1 MDKYFS
7 SLISV
12 FLLAFCPVVSIA
24 QQYNFK
30 RISIEEGLPQAGV
43 YEVYEDSKGFLWIA
57 LEGGGV
63 CMYDGMEIT
72 NYTIA
77 DGLTHNSVRAIGED
91 EEGNLWFGTQGNG
104 ISKFDG
110 KAFTNYTTK
119 QGLSSDHIRAITQDE
134 YGDMWFGTFNGGVCK
149 LIKSAK
155 DSAQQFLC
163 FDVSD
168 GLINNRIWT
177 CQKDSKGNIWWG
189 TGGGVSMWNGK
200 SFKNFTQRD
209 GLPDDNIRAI
219 FEDGLGNMWF
229 GTDHGAVEYNG
240 ETFSV
245 YDQQFGLID
254 DKVRAINQDKVGNM
268 YFGTEE
274 GVTRFDG
281 VDYQHFT
288 EKQGLS
294 NNFIRDIYLDAT
306 GNLWFASNF
315 GGINRYSGDDFV
327 HFSQT
332 DGLRNNQ
339 VLSICADGD
348 EIIWLGTFKGLSK
361 MRFDFNKL
369 VSLENI
375 DLPKLN
381 DEAVNRVIDIG
392 SGAMLLATT
401 NGLYLYNK
409 KGNLTNLLSENYVF
423 SVYKDS
429 NEVWVGLRNRLLH
442 TDALNGSNTQFDD
455 WSEKTGL
462 SGSLVNVY
470 FKDKKDRLWLGAS
483 NGPLILKD
491 GNSYRRIGKE
501 QSLEFI
507 SSMAEDTAGNLW
519 VTTEGHGL
527 FRLSDTKEPG
537 SFNIRHYTKQDA
549 NFPVN
554 MYIAIFDDEQY
565 LWLGYGNGAD
575 RVQVDEEGNILQKKY
590 FGINEGFVGIES
602 NPNAALRDNWGNIW
616 FGTVKGATRYNP
628 YARSINKQESHTHIT
643 DVRLFYNEVDW
654 KESEYANG
662 VEGRFRHPKD
672 LVLPYDQNHLSF
684 DFIGLNLKAP
694 TNVLYQWKL
703 EGFDDNWAEP
713 TYKHDV
719 TYSNLSHGEY
729 TLLVRSC
736 NDDGLWDKE
745 PTTFSFVITPPFWRT
760 WWFYILMSVSGL
772 VLIFVFTKYREHQLI
787 IEKKRLQVLVDERTA
802 EVVKQKEELVVE
814 KKKSDQLLLNI
825 LPYETAEELK
835 ERGKASVKHY
845 DLVSVLFTD
854 FVGFTKIAEKMK
866 PEELVKDL
874 DQYFKAFDEIM
885 EKYGIEKI
893 KTIGDAYMCA
903 GGLPMPNKNNPIKV
917 VLAGLEMQRLV
928 DKINAQKKANGE
940 AVWNIRLG
948 IHTGEAIAG
957 VVGKKKFAYDIWGDT
972 VNTASRIESGGET
985 GKVNISGPTYE
996 LVKEYF
1002 NCTYRGKLPA
1012 KNKGEIDMYFVENI
1026 KVEYSEKGEG
1036 VYPNDAL
1043 AERITA

>member
-1 MDKYFS
+1 MGP
-7 SLISV
+7 
-12 FLLAFCPVVSIA
+12 LLLCA

-30 RISIEEGLPQAGV
+30 RISIEEELPQAGV
-43 YEVYEDSKGFLWIA
+43 YDIYEDSNGFLWIA
-57 LEGGGV
+57 LEGGGG

-77 DGLTHNSVRAIGED
+77 DGLAQNMVRSIGED
-91 EEGNLWFGTQGNG
+91 EEGNLWFGTSGNG

-110 KAFTNYTTK
+110 KVFINYSTG
-119 QGLSSDHIRAITQDE
+119 QGLSSEHVRAIVEDD

-149 LIKSAK
+149 LLKNAK
-155 DSAQQFLC
+155 DSTQQFLC

-168 GLINNRIWT
+168 GLINNRIWS
-177 CQKDSKGNIWWG
+177 CLKDSKGNIWWG
-189 TGGGVSMWNGK
+189 TSGGVSMWNGK

-209 GLPDDNIRAI
+209 GLPNDNIRAI
-219 FEDGLGNMWF
+219 FEDGLGNIWF
-229 GTDHGAVEYNG
+229 GTDDGAVEYDG
-240 ETFSV
+240 ENFTV
-245 YDQQFGLID
+245 YNKQSGLID
-254 DKVRAINQDKVGNM
+254 DKVTAINQDKVGKM

-274 GVTRFDG
+274 GITRYDG
-281 VDYQHFT
+281 IDYQHFT

-294 NNFIRDIYLDAT
+294 NNFIRDIYLDRT
-306 GNLWFASNF
+306 GNLWFATNF

-339 VLSICADGD
+339 ILSVLADGS

-361 MRFDFNKL
+361 MTFDFNKL
-369 VSLENI
+369 KSLENVN
-375 DLPKLN
+375 LPSIN
-381 DEAVNRVIDIG
+381 DEAVNRVVDNG
-392 SGAMLLATT
+392 DGTLLLATS
-401 NGLYLYNK
+401 NGLYQYDK
-409 KGNLTNLLSENYVF
+409 KESLTHLLSDNYVF
-423 SVYKDS
+423 SVYRDGG
-429 NEVWVGLRNRLLH
+429 EVWVGLGNKLLY
-442 TDALNGSNTQFDD
+442 TNELKGKDTKFED
-455 WSEKTGL
+455 WSEKAGL
-462 SGSLVNVY
+462 DGSLVSVCY
-470 FKDKKDRLWLGAS
+470 KDKKGRLWLGAS
-483 NGPLILKD
+483 NGHLVLRD
-491 GNSYRRIGKE
+491 GDSFKQIGKE
-501 QSLEFI
+501 DNLEFI
-507 SSMAEDTAGNLW
+507 SCITEDTAGNLW
-519 VTTEGHGL
+519 VTTEGYGL
-527 FRLSDTKEPG
+527 FRLRDNESTKG
-537 SFNIRHYTKQDA
+537 FDIRRYTKKDA
-549 NFPVN
+549 NLPVN
-554 MYIAIFDDEQY
+554 MYIAIFDDENY

-575 RVQVDEEGNILQKKY
+575 RVQVDENGNIVRKKH

-602 NPNAALRDNWGNIW
+602 NPNAALRDSWGNIW
-616 FGTVKGATRYNP
+616 FGTVKGATHYNT

-654 KESEYANG
+654 KSSEYAVG
-662 VEGRFRHPKD
+662 VEGRLSHPVG
-672 LVLPYDQNHLSF
+672 LELPYNQNHLSF
-684 DFIGLNLKAP
+684 NFIGLNLKAP

-703 EGFDDNWAEP
+703 EGFDSDWVES

-719 TYSNLSHGEY
+719 TYSNLPHGKY
-729 TLLVRSC
+729 TFLVKSC

-745 PTTFSFVITPPFWRT
+745 PAALSFTITPPFWRT
-760 WWFYILMSVSGL
+760 WWFYILVSVSGL
-772 VLIFVFTKYREHQLI
+772 VLIFVFTQYRERQLI
-787 IEKKRLQVLVDERTA
+787 KDKERLQVLVDKRTA

-854 FVGFTKIAEKMK
+854 FVGFTKIAEKLK

-903 GGLPMPNKNNPIKV
+903 GGLPIPNKNNPIKV
-917 VLAGLEMQRLV
+917 VLAGLEMHRLV
-928 DKINAQKKANGE
+928 DKINEQKKANGE
-940 AVWNIRLG
+940 AVWTIRLG

-972 VNTASRIESGGET
+972 VNTASRIESGGEM
-985 GKVNISGPTYE
+985 GKVNISGPTYDR
-996 LVKEYF
+996 VKEYF

-1012 KNKGEIDMYFVENI
+1012 KNKGEIDMYFVESI
-1026 KVEYSEKGEG
+1026 KAEYSEKGEG

-1043 AERITA
+1043 AERITV

>member
-7 SLISV
+7 PFIYM
-12 FLLAFCPVVSIA
+12 FLLALSPLIVGA

-43 YEVYEDSKGFLWIA
+43 YEVYEDSNGFLWIA

-63 CMYDGMEIT
+63 CMYDGMDIK

-110 KAFTNYTTK
+110 RTFTNYTTE
-119 QGLSSDHIRAITQDE
+119 QGLSSEHIRAITQDN

-149 LIKSAK
+149 LIKNAK
-155 DSAQQFLC
+155 DSTQQFLC
-163 FDVSD
+163 FDVGD

-177 CQKDSKGNIWWG
+177 CLKDSKGNIWWG

-200 SFKNFTQRD
+200 SFKNFNQRD
-209 GLPDDNIRAI
+209 GLPDDNIRAL
-219 FEDGLGNMWF
+219 FEDGLGNIWF
-229 GTDHGAVEYNG
+229 GTDKGAVEYNG
-240 ETFSV
+240 ETFTV
-245 YDQQFGLID
+245 YNKQSGLID

-281 VDYQHFT
+281 VTYQHFT
-288 EKQGLS
+288 EKEGLS
-294 NNFIRDIYLDAT
+294 NNYIRDIYLDGT
-306 GNLWFASNF
+306 GNLWFSTNF

-339 VLSICADGD
+339 ILSVCADGS
-348 EIIWLGTFKGLSK
+348 ETIWLGTFKGLSK
-361 MRFDFNKL
+361 MKFDFNKL
-369 VSLENI
+369 ISLENI
-375 DLPKLN
+375 NLQKIN
-381 DEAVNRVIDIG
+381 DQAVNRVVDNGDG
-392 SGAMLLATT
+392 SLLLATT
-401 NGLYLYNK
+401 NGLYQYNK
-409 KGNLTNLLSENYVF
+409 KDELNVLLSESYVF

-442 TDALNGSNTQFDD
+442 ADALNGANTQFDD
-455 WSEKTGL
+455 WSDKTGL
-462 SGSLVNVY
+462 AGSLVSVY
-470 FKDKKDRLWLGAS
+470 YKDSKGRLWIGAS
-483 NGPLILKD
+483 NGPLVLRD
-491 GNSYRRIGKE
+491 GDNFKRIGKE
-501 QSLEFI
+501 EGLEFI

-527 FRLSDTKEPG
+527 FRIGNTENSDTFK
-537 SFNIRHYTKQDA
+537 IRQYTKDDA
-549 NFPVN
+549 DFPVN

-575 RVQVDEEGNILQKKY
+575 RVQVDENGDIIQKKH

-602 NPNAALRDNWGNIW
+602 NPDAAIRDSWGNIW

-643 DVRLFYNEVDW
+643 DIRLFYNEVDW
-654 KESEYANG
+654 SKSEYAEG
-662 VEGRFRHPKD
+662 VEGRFRHPKS
-672 LVLPYDQNHLSF
+672 LVLPYNQNHLSF

-703 EGFDDNWAEP
+703 VGFDDEWVEP

-719 TYSNLSHGEY
+719 TYSNLPPGDY
-729 TLLVRSC
+729 TLMARSC

-745 PTTFSFVITPPFWRT
+745 PITFSFTITPPFWRT
-760 WWFYILMSVSGL
+760 WWFYVLVSVSGL
-772 VLIFVFTKYREHQLI
+772 ALIFIFTKYRERRLI
-787 IEKKRLQVLVDERTA
+787 KEKILLQKLVDERTA

-845 DLVSVLFTD
+845 DMVSVLFTD
-854 FVGFTKIAEKMK
+854 FVGFTKITERISH
-866 PEELVKDL
+866 EDLIREL
-874 DQYFKAFDEIM
+874 DQHFRAFDEIM

-903 GGLPMPNKNNPIKV
+903 GGLPVPNKNNPIKV

-928 DKINAQKKANGE
+928 DKLNEKKKAEGH

-985 GKVNISGPTYE
+985 GKVNISGSTYG
-996 LVKEYF
+996 LVKGYF
-1002 NCTYRGKLPA
+1002 NCTHRGKLPA
-1012 KNKGEIDMYFVENI
+1012 KNKGEIDMYFVESI
-1026 KVEYSEKGEG
+1026 KAEYSDKAEG
-1036 VYPNDAL
+1036 IYPNDTL
-1043 AERITA
+1043 MEKITA